1 MAEIVYPINSLDSLD
16 SLKGYMALERNK
28 NIETVQT
35 GAIPIPGTENK
46 IVKSERNSSIRNNR
60 GNKDKQDKQYKPDKQ
75 GIFTPRE
82 TDGLFW
88 CFYILLNDLSTYM
101 DNLAKSFSI
110 EHDFKIKAIEK
121 MRDSDFKAS
130 MKAHRLRLSTI
141 EDELANS
148 KKITTSTVKSLALL
162 YNECFCIVNVAKR
175 TYFVAGSNDRLSSA
189 KIIYYADDKF
199 YIKTLTSNANKDSI
213 SMTPDLSTITNDY
226 YLLESLEKPIKSISS
241 YTVLELQT
249 IARKLDIDIKMDNKD
264 KDKDK
269 DKDKNKDKNTN
280 KSKTKQ
286 QLYTEILERL

>member
-1 MAEIVYPINSLDSLD
+1 MAEIVYPIKSLDSLD

-28 NIETVQT
+28 NIEVVQT
-35 GAIPIPGTENK
+35 GEIPMPGTENK

-60 GNKDKQDKQYKPDKQ
+60 GNKDKQYKPDKQ

-101 DNLAKSFSI
+101 DNRAKSFSI
-110 EHDFKIKAIEK
+110 EHDFKIQAIEK

-130 MKAHRLRLSTI
+130 MKAHRLRLSTV

-148 KKITTSTVKSLALL
+148 KKITASTVKSLALL

-199 YIKTLTSNANKDSI
+199 YIKTLTSNANKDCI
-213 SMTPDLSTITNDY
+213 SMTPDLSTITNEY

-241 YTVLELQT
+241 YTALELQT

-264 KDKDK
+264 KDK
-269 DKDKNKDKNTN
+269 NTN

>member
-1 MAEIVYPINSLDSLD
+1 MAEIVYPIKSLSSLD
-16 SLKGYMALERNK
+16 SLKRYMALERNK

-35 GAIPIPGTENK
+35 RAIHVTENIMEK
-46 IVKSERNSSIRNNR
+46 PERKSSMRNNR
-60 GNKDKQDKQYKPDKQ
+60 GKHDKLDKQ
-75 GIFTPRE
+75 GIFSPRE

-88 CFYILLNDLSTYM
+88 CFYVSLNDLSAYM
-101 DNLAKSFSI
+101 DNRAKSFSI
-110 EHDFKIKAIEK
+110 EHDFKIQAIEK

-130 MKAHRLRLSTI
+130 MKAHRVRLSTV

-148 KKITTSTVKSLALL
+148 KKITASTVKALALL

-199 YIKTLTSNANKDSI
+199 YIKLNTCNDSI
-213 SMTPDLSTITNDY
+213 SMTPGLSTITNEY
-226 YLLESLEKPIKSISS
+226 YLLESLEKPIKSITS
-241 YTVLELQT
+241 YTAVELQT
-249 IARKLDIDIKMDNKD
+249 IAGKLDIEIKIENKE
-264 KDKDK
+264 KAMS
-269 DKDKNKDKNTN
+269 

>member
-1 MAEIVYPINSLDSLD
+1 MTEVVFPIKPLDSLD

-35 GAIPIPGTENK
+35 EEIHGTENK
-46 IVKSERNSSIRNNR
+46 MVKPERNSSMRNNR
-60 GNKDKQDKQYKPDKQ
+60 GNQDKQDKQDKQYKPDKQ
-75 GIFTPRE
+75 GIFSPRE

-101 DNLAKSFSI
+101 DNRAKSFSI
-110 EHDFKIKAIEK
+110 EHDFKIQAIEK

-130 MKAHRLRLSTI
+130 MKAHRLRLSTV

-148 KKITTSTVKSLALL
+148 KKITASTVKALALL

-199 YIKTLTSNANKDSI
+199 YIKTLTSNANKASI
-213 SMTPDLSTITNDY
+213 EMTPDLSTITNEY
-226 YLLESLEKPIKSISS
+226 YLLESLEKPIKSITS
-241 YTVLELQT
+241 YTALELQT
-249 IARKLDIDIKMDNKD
+249 IAKKLDIDIKIENKH
-264 KDKDK
+264 K
-269 DKDKNKDKNTN
+269 DKDKNAN

>member
-1 MAEIVYPINSLDSLD
+1 MAEIVYPIKPLSSLNSL
-16 SLKGYMALERNK
+16 KRYMVLESNK

-35 GAIPIPGTENK
+35 GAIHGTEDK
-46 IVKSERNSSIRNNR
+46 MVKPERKSNIRNK
-60 GNKDKQDKQYKPDKQ
+60 GKHQKHDKLDKQYKPDKQ
-75 GIFTPRE
+75 GIFSPRE

-88 CFYILLNDLSTYM
+88 CFYVSLNDLSTYM
-101 DNLAKSFSI
+101 DNRAKSFSI
-110 EHDFKIKAIEK
+110 EHDFKIQAIEK

-130 MKAHRLRLSTI
+130 MKAHRVRLSTV

-148 KKITTSTVKSLALL
+148 KKITASTVKALALL

-199 YIKTLTSNANKDSI
+199 YIKLNTCNDSI
-213 SMTPDLSTITNDY
+213 ATTPDLSTITNEY
-226 YLLESLEKPIKSISS
+226 YLLESLEKPIKSITS
-241 YTVLELQT
+241 YTALELQT
-249 IARKLDIDIKMDNKD
+249 IAGKLDIDIKND
-264 KDKDK
+264 
-269 DKDKNKDKNTN
+269 NKDKNTN